1 MSITEKRLNEIQAR
15 LDAATK
21 DWSNQAHESAQVRN
35 FFAHTPRDIADLIAE
50 VHRLRDDLVR
60 QERVAVSEE
69 MRLRRKK
76 AALLIELDATYRKHG
91 ETGIEQHHLDAAQA
105 DLNAALGGGDDA

>member
-50 VHRLRDDLVR
+50 VHRLRDELAKARAVTDDMVERAARSMSAHWHDMHTNESLGR
-60 QERVAVSEE
+60 Q
-69 MRLRRKK
+69 K
-76 AALLIELDATYRKHG
+76 ALACHALH
-91 ETGIEQHHLDAAQA
+91 
-105 DLNAALGGGDDA
+105 AALGGGDDA